1 MHRMIHR
8 KDKTLPV
15 RLSSVDVKVKVPR
28 RRKLLVKPWP
38 VLYMTD
44 WARLCFENSKYNGFF
59 FLGGNTLDTW
69 EDAQAMLQTFWGRYK
84 NIDPSLVPE
93 HPSQTVPFYIHGD
106 EGRGLGKRPLL
117 VISFQPTM
125 SWTGGQKI
133 PSTKY
138 LYSYKWLFVAMLGLE
153 PIPIWP
159 ATNNLQIL
167 CPCTS
172 EAYLHQPISVHG
184 GAIWMLC
191 PWRCN
196 RWRSAWSSGVWPR
209 SIGNWGSW
217 GRVWKTMQ

>member
-1 MHRMIHR
+1 M
-8 KDKTLPV
+8 V
-15 RLSSVDVKVKVPR
+15 
-28 RRKLLVKPWP
+28 
-38 VLYMTD
+38 
-44 WARLCFENSKYNGFF
+44 F

-153 PIPIWP
+153 PIP
-159 ATNNLQIL
+159 
-167 CPCTS
+167 
-172 EAYLHQPISVHG
+172 
-184 GAIWMLC
+184 
-191 PWRCN
+191 
-196 RWRSAWSSGVWPR
+196 
-209 SIGNWGSW
+209 
-217 GRVWKTMQ
+217 K